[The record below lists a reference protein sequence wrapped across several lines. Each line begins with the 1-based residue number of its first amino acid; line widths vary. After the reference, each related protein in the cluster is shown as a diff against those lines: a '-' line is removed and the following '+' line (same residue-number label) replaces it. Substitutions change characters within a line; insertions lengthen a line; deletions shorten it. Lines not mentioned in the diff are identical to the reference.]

1 MSESESRP
9 VDEQIVHFAQYTS
22 AYSSEGDDVVVNW
35 KTFVE
40 AFKTEGFIFEQD
52 KQKTPLLIPVK
63 FKAGTNTKE
72 ISSVEF
78 VSLCVL
84 DFDEL
89 TSEQFQRVLERIQ
102 EEGLEAIVYSSWGH
116 IAAKPLYKFR
126 VIIPLSENTYPED
139 WGLLWPQI
147 NNMFEGLADTKC
159 ADCTHGYFL
168 PAAPPGSDPDELILL
183 HFEGN
188 PLDVDSL
195 LESVLLLSPE
205 DAEDVAIAGNKEVIP
220 RERVKAFAKH
230 VSRSKNEYKSWMGQL
245 LIKVLNGDVFAE
257 RGGRDD
263 TIYKLAGDLGQAFP
277 DADAG
282 ALADLFT
289 PSLSKMGK
297 DCPTPADVRKKISR
311 AQRKV
316 VLEQRAEQRAKNV
329 QQKQVREKLGGD
341 YTKEY
346 IEQFCKET
354 GSGARFDV
362 FGKRLI
368 VQKSSK
374 YYVFSQGKYF
384 AFEDKELYN
393 ACRDLLLPAEKLFRV
408 SINNVSEKG
417 LDTPK
422 SVIQLVHDYGV
433 VAINKE
439 IRLFAPTSYYEED
452 TSTFVEAPVPIRIKK
467 GVRHEAIDRWID
479 CICPNEE
486 IAECFRD
493 WLAVLP
499 NLRRALA
506 MLVFTGGSGVGK
518 TSFASGIARLWTTT
532 GVTNMGEAWVGD
544 FNEGFTTCPV
554 LLADES
560 FPTDKQGRVP
570 TDQIRSLVSSGSH
583 KLNVKNTKLQRLQGY
598 LRLVAAL
605 QSTEKLSSFSKVDG
619 QHDVDAIQQ
628 RLFHLAIPRGNVERG
643 SKLFDY
649 GLFVQQDGLAEH
661 AMYLME
667 NREVPEKYRF
677 GIRKLG
683 AENQVDLVLGDERV
697 AQVMDWLL
705 WYLETRK
712 FDGSEKSETPVFCIK
727 GTLCVNSELFAEH
740 MDAHLK
746 GGKSRNELRWSRN
759 DLVRVFNL
767 ISEGDPIRIQDK
779 VNRKFRRYHVINN
792 ELLLKH
798 VDMVGRNAE
807 MYALLLLKHTKRS
820 TFLLPTFLRLSD
832 DDFEV
837 ERSASLIAEKIW
849 QEEALTE
856 TEQEALPHLLRYYA
870 KPDEKGLQ

>member
-1 MSESESRP
+1 MSEPESRA
-9 VDEQIVHFAQYTS
+9 VDELVVHFAQYES
-22 AYSSEGDDVVVNW
+22 AYSSEGNDVVVDW

-40 AFKTEGFIFEQD
+40 AFKSEGFIYTKD
-52 KQKTPLLIPVK
+52 KQQTPLLIPVK
-63 FKAGTNTKE
+63 FRQGTNTKE
-72 ISSVEF
+72 MSSVEF
-78 VSLCVL
+78 VSLCIL

-89 TSEQFQRVLERIQ
+89 TKDKYERILARIE

-159 ADCTHGYFL
+159 ADFTHGYFL
-168 PAAPPGSDPDELILL
+168 PAAPPDSDPDELIFH

-188 PLDVDSL
+188 ALDVDAL
-195 LESVLLLSPE
+195 LESVLLLSTD

-230 VSRSKNEYKSWMGQL
+230 VARSKNEYKSWMGQL
-245 LIKVLNGDVFAE
+245 LLKVLNGDVFAE

-289 PSLSKMGK
+289 PSLAKMGK
-297 DCPTPADVRKKISR
+297 DCPTPGDVRKKILR

-316 VLEQRAEQRAKNV
+316 VLEQRAEQRAKTV
-329 QQKQVREKLGGD
+329 QQKQVREVLGGD

-346 IEQFCKET
+346 IDQFCKET
-354 GSGARFDV
+354 GSGSKFEL

-368 VQKSSK
+368 VQKGSK
-374 YYVFSQGKYF
+374 YFLFSHGKYYP
-384 AFEDKELYN
+384 FEDKELYN
-393 ACRDLLLPAEKLFRV
+393 ACRDLLLPAQKLFRV

-422 SVIQLVHDYGV
+422 SVVQLVHDYGV
-433 VAINKE
+433 VAVHKE
-439 IRLFAPTSYYEED
+439 MRLFAHTSYYEEN
-452 TSTFVEAPVPIRIKK
+452 SNTFVEAPVPLRIKQ
-467 GVRHEAIDRWID
+467 GVRHESVERWID

-486 IAECFRD
+486 IAESFRD

-499 NLRRALA
+499 NLKRALA

-518 TSFASGIARLWTTT
+518 TSFATGIARLWTTS
-532 GVTNMGEAWVGD
+532 GVTDMGEAWED
-544 FNEGFTTCPV
+544 FNEAFTKCPV

-570 TDQIRSLVSSGSH
+570 TDKIRSLVSASSH
-583 KLNVKNTKLQRLQGY
+583 KLNVKNMKLQQLLGY
-598 LRLVAAL
+598 IRLVAAL
-605 QSTEKLSSFSKVDG
+605 QGTEKLASFGKVDG
-619 QHDVDAIQQ
+619 RHDVDAIQQ
-628 RLFHLAIPRGNVERG
+628 RLLHISIPKGKVDQGAR
-643 SKLFDY
+643 LFNY
-649 GLFVQQDGLAEH
+649 ELFVEQNGLAEH
-661 AMYLME
+661 SMYLME
-667 NREVPEKYRF
+667 TREVSEKYRF
-677 GIRKLG
+677 GIRRLG
-683 AENQVDLVLGDERV
+683 NENQVDVVLGDERV
-697 AQVMDWLL
+697 TQVFDWVI

-712 FDGSEKSETPVFCIK
+712 YDAVDRAESPAFCIR
-727 GTLCVNSELFAEH
+727 GRLYVNYELFAES

-746 GGKSRNELRWSRN
+746 GGKSRNELKWSRN

-767 ISEGDPIRIQDK
+767 VSVGEPIRVQDRT
-779 VNRKFRRYHVINN
+779 NRKFRRYHCIDKSM
-792 ELLLKH
+792 LLRY
-798 VDMVGRNAE
+798 VDSLGRNSK
-807 MYALLLLKHTKRS
+807 MYSLLLLKHTKRS
-820 TFLLPTFLRLSD
+820 GFQLPSFLRINENDL
-832 DDFEV
+832 EV
-837 ERSASLIAEKIW
+837 ERAAVQISDKIW
-849 QEEALTE
+849 QGEELTE
-856 TEQEALPHLLRYYA
+856 DEKGAMPHLLSYYEEN
-870 KPDEKGLQ
+870 DLQ